1 MGAAMGAAD
10 PFAIALWTLIACAFV
25 FLVYLT
31 IALGRFLRGVED
43 IRTQVSVL
51 SQELASTARVVRDTV
66 LSQSAVGPPPQPRLL
81 HPSTSPAPSGPL
93 PAPPPVPAPAPSPP
107 PSPQPP
113 PASFAPPVPAPAPEA
128 PHPVAYPRTI
138 PLASVPPAVPS
149 ATVVAP
155 PLPGTGTTEQPVLPD
170 LAPAPAPEPTPPPP
184 LPASETRPEAGYA
197 P

>member
-1 MGAAMGAAD
+1 VGAAMGAAD

-51 SQELASTARVVRDTV
+51 SQELASTARVVRDTL
-66 LSQSAVGPPPQPRLL
+66 LSQSALGPPPQPRLP
-81 HPSTSPAPSGPL
+81 HPSGSPAPSGPL
-93 PAPPPVPAPAPSPP
+93 PAPPLVPVPA

-113 PASFAPPVPAPAPEA
+113 PAAFAAPVPAPAAEA
-128 PHPVAYPRTI
+128 PHPGPYPRTI

-149 ATVVAP
+149 ATPVAP
-155 PLPGTGTTEQPVLPD
+155 PLPGTSASEQPVLPD
-170 LAPAPAPEPTPPPP
+170 LAPAPVPEPTPPLP
-184 LPASETRPEAGYA
+184 LPVSETRPEAGYA